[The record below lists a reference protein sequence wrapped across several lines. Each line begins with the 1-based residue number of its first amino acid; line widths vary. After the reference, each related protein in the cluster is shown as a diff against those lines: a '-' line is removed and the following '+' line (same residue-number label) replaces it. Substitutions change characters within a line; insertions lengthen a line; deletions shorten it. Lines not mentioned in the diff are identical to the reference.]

1 MAHKNRF
8 DVIIIGGSYSGLS
21 AAMSLARSLR
31 KVLIIDSGKPC
42 NRQTPHSHNF
52 ITHDGHTPKQISEAA
67 KQQVLSYDTIT
78 FYNGLAVNGEKTDT
92 GFMVKT
98 ENGDS
103 FTSKKLVIAT
113 GVRDLM
119 PAYKGFADC
128 WGISVLHCPYCH
140 GYEVHGK
147 TIGLLGNGN
156 IGFEFCKLISNWT
169 KDLILFTDGKST
181 LTYEQTRKVQ
191 EHNIKIVEKEIAEFI
206 HENGY
211 VKYVLFKDGTQHAV
225 TALFARIPFE
235 QHCAVPAQLGCT
247 LNEDGLIK
255 TDEFNKTSVPGV
267 YAAGDNSSPMR
278 AVAAAVAAGSK
289 AGAVLNREMI
299 EEAF

>member
-31 KVLIIDSGKPC
+31 NVLIIDSGKPC

-52 ITHDGHTPKQISEAA
+52 ITHDGNTPKQIAEVA
-67 KQQVLSYDTIT
+67 KQQVLSYHTVT
-78 FYNGLAVNGEKTDT
+78 FYNGLAVSGEKTDS
-92 GFMVKT
+92 GFIIKT
-98 ENGDS
+98 EAGDS
-103 FTSKKLVIAT
+103 FTSEKLLIAT

-119 PAYKGFADC
+119 PAYTGFSDC

-147 TIGLLGNGN
+147 TIGLLGNGT

-181 LTYEQTRKVQ
+181 LTEEQAAK
-191 EHNIKIVEKEIAEFI
+191 IKQHHIQVVEKEIAEFV

-211 VKYVLFKDGTQHAV
+211 VKHVLFKDGTLQEV

-235 QHCAVPAQLGCT
+235 QHCAVPAQLGCACS
-247 LNEDGLIK
+247 EDGLIK
-255 TDEFNKTSVPGV
+255 IDEFNKTSVHGV
-267 YAAGDNSSPMR
+267 YAAGDNSYMMR

-289 AGAVLNREMI
+289 AGAILNRELI
-299 EEAF
+299 EETF